1 MSEINNAGE
10 TLHPVRVAE
19 ELSIEA
25 ENRSISSSTSDIIIE
40 KIAPVTKDDLYSA
53 DEEHGEK
60 KRPILDD
67 SPLESKKKK
76 VEFEGA
82 NVEPAPPPYTPA
94 TAEAVKIPFWKKRW
108 FLLAPI
114 GGLVLLI
121 IVVAVSL
128 AV

>member
-1 MSEINNAGE
+1 MSEISTAGE

-25 ENRSISSSTSDIIIE
+25 ENRSISSSTSDIVIE

-60 KRPILDD
+60 RQILDD

-76 VEFEGA
+76 AEFEGA

-94 TAEAVKIPFWKKRW
+94 TAEAVKIPF
-108 FLLAPI
+108 
-114 GGLVLLI
+114 
-121 IVVAVSL
+121 
-128 AV
+128 